1 MNTKQKISS
10 LILSACI
17 GGCLFNTN
25 IVNAQDINTIS
36 NSNTKENIM
45 VNPTIPK
52 EMVKIT
58 KQPLNQEKVIV
69 NKSTK
74 NIVTADKDATDK
86 TKELISY
93 LREIAKQDKFILDI
107 KMM

>member
-1 MNTKQKISS
+1 
-10 LILSACI
+10 
-17 GGCLFNTN
+17 
-25 IVNAQDINTIS
+25 
-36 NSNTKENIM
+36 M

-93 LREIAKQDKFILDI
+93 LREIAKQDKFIFGHQNDVINSVQPNMLI
-107 KMM
+107 KMLVMNYQHLIIHQKKFLVYKET